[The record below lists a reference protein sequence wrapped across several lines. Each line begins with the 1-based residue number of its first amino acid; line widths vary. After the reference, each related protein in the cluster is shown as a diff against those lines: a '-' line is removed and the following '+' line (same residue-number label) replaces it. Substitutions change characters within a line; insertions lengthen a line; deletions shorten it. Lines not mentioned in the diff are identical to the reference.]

1 LHDKLNEPNFISY
14 IKSYDIVILSECWID
29 KSFDDIIDGYICK
42 PVPLLKS
49 KHKQG
54 GGLFLLI
61 KNCFVKY
68 IERVEILNDTII
80 WLKIA
85 KDITTCGVDY
95 YIGCVYLPPVNSK
108 YYKMYNCDL
117 FFDLV
122 NSVEK
127 FASDTAKV
135 FLLGDMNARTAIGN
149 DFIEN
154 DNICGPIFDSFNH
167 IFGYMSDNN
176 LPVRRNPDQ
185 GTNEFGLKLL
195 NLCRATGLRIL
206 NGRHEDGLADD
217 YTFCGSRGMSVV
229 DYLLAPYDYFHVVEQ
244 FIVGNFTSFSDHAPL
259 HVRLQCILQNPH
271 ARVSSGGTSSNTYD
285 SYRWN
290 EDLKEQCY
298 ESLTLNSGLLGQ
310 LVFSDF
316 EKSQGGIDNYVESF
330 TSQLMDVVDP
340 FLDFTRY
347 TRSYSW

>member
-1 LHDKLNEPNFISY
+1 M
-14 IKSYDIVILSECWID
+14 
-29 KSFDDIIDGYICK
+29 
-42 PVPLLKS
+42 
-49 KHKQG
+49 
-54 GGLFLLI
+54 LI

-68 IERVEILNDTII
+68 IEIVEILNDTII

-154 DNICGPIFDSFNH
+154 DNICGPIFEFQPYFWVYDKGNNKITEH
-167 IFGYMSDNN
+167 RAIFHSDNN

-195 NLCRATGLRIL
+195 NLCRGTGLRIL

-271 ARVSSGGTSSNTYD
+271 ARVSSSGTSSNTYASTVQSGIYHD
-285 SYRWN
+285 
-290 EDLKEQCY
+290 K
-298 ESLTLNSGLLGQ
+298 SL
-310 LVFSDF
+310 
-316 EKSQGGIDNYVESF
+316 
-330 TSQLMDVVDP
+330 
-340 FLDFTRY
+340 
-347 TRSYSW
+347 